1 MTELVAKNIRKAYIF
16 RLCVSLHFIGGV
28 IVPFFLVW
36 GGITFTQIMLLQAW
50 FMLWIFIF
58 EIPTGTI
65 ADYLGRKYSLVL
77 ACIVHVIAVLI
88 YSSVPNFF
96 IFMIGEFFWALAEAL
111 ISGAGHAFVYDS
123 LKTIE
128 ETGKSKLIFGRFES
142 FALIGYM
149 LGSVGGSIMA
159 ATLGLRSTMLFM
171 SFSFG
176 GALIVALTFQEPP
189 SSQDQDE
196 RRKTY
201 MGILKD
207 GVKVFYRSKIL
218 KILAFDMIAIG
229 TISFLMFWLY
239 QPMLMQLNIDIIYFG
254 IINAIW
260 VGGEIIIMNSYER
273 LEKLLRSKKR
283 YLFFSAFIAGVMFII
298 GGIGL
303 AFASIPLMIIS
314 IILLASF
321 GFSRYPLLLNYLNKH
336 IPSPERA
343 TVLSTINMFQT
354 LCLVIVYPLIG
365 LMEEWSL
372 VNTLIIL
379 GIAGVIFSVISRVK
393 EEYLID

>member
-239 QPMLMQLNIDIIYFG
+239 QPMLLQLNIDIIYFG
-254 IINAIW
+254 IIHAIW

-283 YLFFSAFIAGVMFII
+283 YLFFSAFIAGIMFII

-314 IILLASF
+314 IVLLASF

-354 LCLVIVYPLIG
+354 LCLVIIYPLIG